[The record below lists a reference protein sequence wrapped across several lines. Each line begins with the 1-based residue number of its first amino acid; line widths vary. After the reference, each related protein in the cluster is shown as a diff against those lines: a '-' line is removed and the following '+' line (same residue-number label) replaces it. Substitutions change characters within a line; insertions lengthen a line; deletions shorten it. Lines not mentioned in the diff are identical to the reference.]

1 MRSSPPRPSGRW
13 ATTSGQVDCLVT
25 GTSLPDQLMP
35 NHAVMVHGE
44 LGWPRL
50 EVVACAGICLAGTTA
65 LKHAWLSVRAG
76 DARRAVATGSELA
89 SAVMRGSNFEAELE
103 HKLEALEARPEL
115 AFEKDFLRWMLS
127 DGAGAVLLERE
138 PRGPLSL
145 RVEWI
150 DLSSA
155 AHELPVC
162 MYAGADKNA
171 EGGLDGWARTSP
183 ADWQRDS
190 TFAVKQ
196 DVRLLNENIVRA
208 TLGEPLAA
216 VIEKRGLKSKDIDWF
231 LPHLSSNYF
240 VEPVS
245 RCLEAMGFAIPR
257 ERWFSN
263 LAQKGNTGSASPY
276 IMLDE
281 LFRSGP
287 HPTRPQAPDV
297 RARKRPLLQR
307 LHLHGGRVARRRFAY
322 RCPPAG
328 RPGRRPDMDLDAVPQ
343 EGNATLDGHAK
354 LMYARDAQGR
364 VVTTTSRGW
373 EAEEIV
379 TSHAVDV
386 LVEQAQAA
394 KERVKAGLASPLEYW
409 MYERRMDVALL
420 SQTSGFW
427 QWRVRRHLLPRHFAA
442 LSQAQLLRYA
452 DALGLPIPTLQGLP

>member
-1 MRSSPPRPSGRW
+1 MTTDVFLTRTAAFLPFSPVSNEDIEEVLGRIAGKASRARRLILRSNGIQSRHYAIDR
-13 ATTSGQVDCLVT
+13 ATGQLAMTNAQLTASAIRGLGDDIGPVDCLAT

-50 EVVACAGICLAGTTA
+50 EVVACAGICLAGTAA
-65 LKHAWLSVRAG
+65 LKHAWLSVRSG

-89 SAVMRGSNFEAELE
+89 SAVMRGSRFEAELE
-103 HKLEALEARPEL
+103 HKLEALEERPEL

-145 RVEWI
+145 RIDWI

-171 EGGLDGWARTSP
+171 EGGLDGWARTAP
-183 ADWQRDS
+183 ADWHRDS

-196 DVRLLNENIVRA
+196 DVRLLNDNIVRA
-208 TLGEPLAA
+208 TLAEPLAA
-216 VIEKRGLKSKDIDWF
+216 VIEKRGLRSQDIDWF

-245 RCLEAMGFAIPR
+245 RCLDAMGFSIPR

-263 LAQKGNTGSASPY
+263 LARKGNTGSASPY

-281 LFRSGP
+281 LFRSGRIQP
-287 HPTRPQAPDV
+287 GH
-297 RARKRPLLQR
+297 KLLMFVPES
-307 LHLHGGRVARRRFAY
+307 GRF
-322 RCPPAG
+322 
-328 RPGRRPDMDLDAVPQ
+328 
-343 EGNATLDGHAK
+343 
-354 LMYARDAQGR
+354 
-364 VVTTTSRGW
+364 S
-373 EAEEIV
+373 
-379 TSHAVDV
+379 
-386 LVEQAQAA
+386 
-394 KERVKAGLASPLEYW
+394 
-409 MYERRMDVALL
+409 
-420 SQTSGFW
+420 SGFIHMEA
-427 QWRVRRHLLPRHFAA
+427 V
-442 LSQAQLLRYA
+442 
-452 DALGLPIPTLQGLP
+452 

>member
-1 MRSSPPRPSGRW
+1 MTTDVFLTRTAAFLPFSPVSNEDIEEVLGRIGGKASRARRLILRSNGIQSRHYAIDRATGRL
-13 ATTSGQVDCLVT
+13 AMTNAQLTASAIRALGDDIGPVDCLAT

-50 EVVACAGICLAGTTA
+50 EVVACAGICLAGTAA

-89 SAVMRGSNFEAELE
+89 SAVMRGVNFEAELE
-103 HKLEALEARPEL
+103 HKLEALEARPEI

-183 ADWQRDS
+183 ADWHRDS
-190 TFAVKQ
+190 TFSVKQ

-216 VIEKRGLKSKDIDWF
+216 VIEKRGLRSQDIDWF

-245 RCLEAMGFAIPR
+245 RCMEAMGFAIPR

-263 LAQKGNTGSASPY
+263 LARKGNTGSASPY

-281 LFRSGP
+281 LFRSGRIQP
-287 HPTRPQAPDV
+287 GH
-297 RARKRPLLQR
+297 KLLMFVPES
-307 LHLHGGRVARRRFAY
+307 GRF
-322 RCPPAG
+322 
-328 RPGRRPDMDLDAVPQ
+328 
-343 EGNATLDGHAK
+343 
-354 LMYARDAQGR
+354 
-364 VVTTTSRGW
+364 S
-373 EAEEIV
+373 
-379 TSHAVDV
+379 
-386 LVEQAQAA
+386 
-394 KERVKAGLASPLEYW
+394 
-409 MYERRMDVALL
+409 
-420 SQTSGFW
+420 SGFIFMEA
-427 QWRVRRHLLPRHFAA
+427 V
-442 LSQAQLLRYA
+442 
-452 DALGLPIPTLQGLP
+452 

>member
-1 MRSSPPRPSGRW
+1 
-13 ATTSGQVDCLVT
+13 VT

-65 LKHAWLSVRAG
+65 LKHAWLSVRSG

-89 SAVMRGSNFEAELE
+89 SAVMRGSRFEAELE
-103 HKLEALEARPEL
+103 HKLQALEERPEI

-162 MYAGADKNA
+162 MYAGADKNT
-171 EGGLDGWARTSP
+171 EGGLDGWARTAP
-183 ADWQRDS
+183 EDWQRES

-216 VIEKRGLKSKDIDWF
+216 IIEKRGLKASDVDWF
-231 LPHLSSNYF
+231 LPHLSSGYF

-245 RCLEAMGFAIPR
+245 QCLEAMGFAIPR

-263 LAQKGNTGSASPY
+263 LATKGNTGSASPY

-281 LFRSGP
+281 LFRSGRIKP
-287 HPTRPQAPDV
+287 GH
-297 RARKRPLLQR
+297 KLLMFVPES
-307 LHLHGGRVARRRFAY
+307 GRF
-322 RCPPAG
+322 
-328 RPGRRPDMDLDAVPQ
+328 
-343 EGNATLDGHAK
+343 
-354 LMYARDAQGR
+354 
-364 VVTTTSRGW
+364 S
-373 EAEEIV
+373 
-379 TSHAVDV
+379 
-386 LVEQAQAA
+386 
-394 KERVKAGLASPLEYW
+394 
-409 MYERRMDVALL
+409 
-420 SQTSGFW
+420 SGFIY
-427 QWRVRRHLLPRHFAA
+427 LEA
-442 LSQAQLLRYA
+442 
-452 DALGLPIPTLQGLP
+452 I

>member
-1 MRSSPPRPSGRW
+1 MTIDVFLTRTAAFLPFAPVSNEDIEEVLGRIGGRASRARRLILRSNGIRSRHYAIDR
-13 ATTSGQVDCLVT
+13 ATGQLAMTNAQLTASAVRALGDPGEWGPVDCLVT

-89 SAVMRGSNFEAELE
+89 SAVMRGASFEAELE
-103 HKLEALEARPEL
+103 HKLEALEERPEI

-127 DGAGAVLLERE
+127 DGAGAVLLERA

-145 RVEWI
+145 RIDWI

-171 EGGLDGWARTSP
+171 EGGLDGWARAAP
-183 ADWQRDS
+183 QDWQRDS

-196 DVRLLNENIVRA
+196 DVRLLNDNIVRA

-216 VIEKRGLKSKDIDWF
+216 IIARRGLKAADIDWF

-240 VEPVS
+240 VEPVA
-245 RCLEAMGFAIPR
+245 RCLESLGFAIPR

-281 LFRSGP
+281 LFRSG
-287 HPTRPQAPDV
+287 RI
-297 RARKRPLLQR
+297 
-307 LHLHGGRVARRRFAY
+307 
-322 RCPPAG
+322 
-328 RPGRRPDMDLDAVPQ
+328 RPGHRLLMFVP
-343 EGNATLDGHAK
+343 ES
-354 LMYARDAQGR
+354 GR
-364 VVTTTSRGW
+364 FS
-373 EAEEIV
+373 
-379 TSHAVDV
+379 
-386 LVEQAQAA
+386 
-394 KERVKAGLASPLEYW
+394 
-409 MYERRMDVALL
+409 
-420 SQTSGFW
+420 SGFICMEA
-427 QWRVRRHLLPRHFAA
+427 VA
-442 LSQAQLLRYA
+442 
-452 DALGLPIPTLQGLP
+452 

>member
-1 MRSSPPRPSGRW
+1 MTTDVFLTRTAAFLPFSPVSNEDIEEVLGRIAGKASRARRLILRSNGIQSRHYAIDR
-13 ATTSGQVDCLVT
+13 ATGQLAMTNAQLTASAIRGLGDDIGPVDCLAT

-50 EVVACAGICLAGTTA
+50 EVVACAGICLAGTAA

-89 SAVMRGSNFEAELE
+89 SAVMRGSRFEAELE
-103 HKLEALEARPEL
+103 HKLEALEERPEL

-145 RVEWI
+145 RIDWI

-171 EGGLDGWARTSP
+171 DGGLDGWARTAP
-183 ADWQRDS
+183 ADWHRDS

-196 DVRLLNENIVRA
+196 DVRLLNDNIVRA
-208 TLGEPLAA
+208 TLAEPLAA
-216 VIEKRGLKSKDIDWF
+216 VIEKRGLKAQDIDWF

-245 RCLEAMGFAIPR
+245 RCLDAMGFSIPR

-263 LAQKGNTGSASPY
+263 LARKGNTGSASPY

-281 LFRSGP
+281 LFRSGRIQP
-287 HPTRPQAPDV
+287 GH
-297 RARKRPLLQR
+297 KLLMFVPES
-307 LHLHGGRVARRRFAY
+307 GRF
-322 RCPPAG
+322 
-328 RPGRRPDMDLDAVPQ
+328 
-343 EGNATLDGHAK
+343 
-354 LMYARDAQGR
+354 
-364 VVTTTSRGW
+364 S
-373 EAEEIV
+373 
-379 TSHAVDV
+379 
-386 LVEQAQAA
+386 
-394 KERVKAGLASPLEYW
+394 
-409 MYERRMDVALL
+409 
-420 SQTSGFW
+420 SGFIHMEA
-427 QWRVRRHLLPRHFAA
+427 V
-442 LSQAQLLRYA
+442 
-452 DALGLPIPTLQGLP
+452 